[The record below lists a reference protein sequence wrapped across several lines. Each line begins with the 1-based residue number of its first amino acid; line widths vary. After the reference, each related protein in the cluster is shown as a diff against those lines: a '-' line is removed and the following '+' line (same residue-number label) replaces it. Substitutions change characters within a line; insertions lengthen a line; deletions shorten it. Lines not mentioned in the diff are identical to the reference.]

1 MLFAHDCALEPW
13 HVAKCTSCDPKQHA
27 RNIKTTLTFHKPAED
42 LTSEPSKTK
51 ISLTVTSHN
60 IPSFRNDGCM
70 MLPSIEPKR
79 HHPLANL
86 QAPCRRPVATHL
98 TVNRPPPK
106 KKRNHRPMWSLAV
119 PFHPC
124 WCPIP
129 AELTFS
135 FGKLHGR
142 DEKNNAR
149 TCFEI
154 RWISNHLFN

>member
-98 TVNRPPPK
+98 TVNRTPPK
-106 KKRNHRPMWSLAV
+106 IAKPPAHVVPCGAFPSLLV
-119 PFHPC
+119 
-124 WCPIP
+124 
-129 AELTFS
+129 
-135 FGKLHGR
+135 
-142 DEKNNAR
+142 
-149 TCFEI
+149 
-154 RWISNHLFN
+154 SNSCRIDL